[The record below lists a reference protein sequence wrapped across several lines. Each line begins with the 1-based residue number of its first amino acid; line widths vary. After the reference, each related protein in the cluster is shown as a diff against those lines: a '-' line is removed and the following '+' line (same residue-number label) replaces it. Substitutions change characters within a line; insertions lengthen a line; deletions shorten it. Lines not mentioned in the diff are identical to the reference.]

1 MALKNL
7 ASVGMPMLAV
17 ALSAVILGSS
27 ALTASAQG
35 PQPFVPGPD
44 HCLLVKNSEARKM
57 CQYARAQYYQGNYR
71 GALPAMQKAVA
82 LSPRE
87 GIMRVVLS
95 FILVR
100 YESLG
105 VAEREARQAR
115 QDGAP
120 DHIALPQLF
129 AVMIRRHEEIN
140 LLNEFPEPAAGAKDA
155 VASDI
160 WQGRGR
166 ALESL
171 GRLPEAAVAMDHSL
185 SLSRD
190 ADGLLVRSK
199 IALKQNDPALA
210 GKLADEAYRL
220 EPKTAAV
227 MVAKLGQ
234 LERANDTAGV
244 LALSSQMIKLYPAF
258 SDPVVFRVNAFLKQ
272 NQDAKAKAE
281 VEAYLARRPRAGVG
295 LYYRAVLLSR
305 AKDKKGAAQIIQT
318 FPLQFVRDYP
328 EFGLQMAQIA
338 FDNGNT
344 EIAAGILG
352 AGLGAAPDRTD
363 MRLKLAELRL
373 AQDAPQAAQLLLRP
387 VEDSKDPRVQKLV
400 GQVRA
405 RIAKDRAF

>member
-1 MALKNL
+1 
-7 ASVGMPMLAV
+7 
-17 ALSAVILGSS
+17 
-27 ALTASAQG
+27 
-35 PQPFVPGPD
+35 
-44 HCLLVKNSEARKM
+44 
-57 CQYARAQYYQGNYR
+57 
-71 GALPAMQKAVA
+71 
-82 LSPRE
+82 
-87 GIMRVVLS
+87 
-95 FILVR
+95 
-100 YESLG
+100 
-105 VAEREARQAR
+105 
-115 QDGAP
+115 
-120 DHIALPQLF
+120 
-129 AVMIRRHEEIN
+129 
-140 LLNEFPEPAAGAKDA
+140 
-155 VASDI
+155 
-160 WQGRGR
+160 
-166 ALESL
+166 
-171 GRLPEAAVAMDHSL
+171 
-185 SLSRD
+185 
-190 ADGLLVRSK
+190 
-199 IALKQNDPALA
+199 
-210 GKLADEAYRL
+210 
-220 EPKTAAV
+220 

-244 LALSSQMIKLYPAF
+244 LAISSQMIKLYPAF